1 MLKSLASA
9 TLVTLASALPLLSAD
24 QAPATTPAPVP
35 VAIPAAAPALALEAE
50 VIDGKSVPVT
60 PKKELSFNV
69 AADPD
74 VKSRE
79 LWYRSNDGKSWGEW
93 QKHGIQFDKD
103 TPITW
108 AAPEGHWQIYLRK
121 ILTSNLASPVPGAAT
136 KAHGEFIIDRTAPTV
151 AIKFPGAK
159 AKLKG
164 GEHYAVTWD
173 AQDAHLRNSP
183 VTITY
188 SRDGKGSWDTVAT
201 GIPNSGSFDW
211 TVPRDMTTTGVLKIE
226 AADKATNVGSAETTG
241 ILVDSIKPKGR
252 VTGPAISAKTDLTL
266 DLDIKDEG
274 PAGLASAQVWISQD
288 DGTSWTQGPFIQ
300 DPRSVAWKA
309 PGDGKFRLAVV
320 ATDQAGN
327 QSPIPKGKADDQF
340 VLTVD
345 TGAPV
350 IMLTSAIGIIPADKA
365 GPTSQRDFKPGD
377 KVQVPFT
384 VKDVNLAPNTI
395 SVFFQSDAAKGWTEI
410 GKGLPVD
417 QTFRFDVPAVET
429 KEARIKVSAVD
440 AAGNIGEGI
449 ATESF
454 TIQTQVKDDAPEINL
469 NP

>member
-24 QAPATTPAPVP
+24 QA
-35 VAIPAAAPALALEAE
+35 AAPALALEAE
-50 VIDGKSVPVT
+50 VIDGKAVPVT

-108 AAPEGHWQIYLRK
+108 AAPEGHWQVYLRK
-121 ILTSNLASPVPGAAT
+121 TLTSSLSSPVPGAGT
-136 KAHGEFIIDRTAPTV
+136 KPHGEFIIDRTAPTV
-151 AIKFPGAK
+151 AIKFPDAK
-159 AKLKG
+159 AKLRG

-173 AQDAHLRNSP
+173 AQDAHLRDAP
-183 VTITY
+183 VTISW
-188 SRDGKGSWDTVAT
+188 SRDGKTTWDVLAA
-201 GIPNSGSFDW
+201 GIPNSGSYDW
-211 TVPRDMTTTGVLKIE
+211 TVTRDMTTTGVLKIE
-226 AADKATNVGSAETTG
+226 AADKATNVGFAETTG

-252 VTGPAISAKTDLTL
+252 VTGPAISAKTDLSL

-274 PAGLASAQVWISQD
+274 PAGLASAQVWVSQD
-288 DGTSWTQGPFIQ
+288 DGTSWTQGPYIKDQ
-300 DPRSVAWKA
+300 RSVAWKA
-309 PGDGKFRLAVV
+309 PGDGKFRLAIV

-345 TGAPV
+345 TSAPV
-350 IMLTSAIGIIPADKA
+350 VLLTSAIGIIPADKA

-384 VKDVNLAPNTI
+384 IKDVNLAPNTV

-410 GKGLPVD
+410 AKNLPAD
-417 QTFRFDVPAVET
+417 QTVRFPIPAVET

-440 AAGNIGEGI
+440 AAGNIGEGV

-454 TIQTQVKDDAPEINL
+454 TIQTQVKEDAPEINL